1 MKQKIAIQGE
11 LGSYS
16 HLAATEIFDDIEVV
30 PCKTFDQALD
40 LVKNNKDIKA
50 VIPIENSIAGRVADV
65 HYLLPKYKLSVIGE
79 ESFHKV
85 NHLFTCY

>member
-16 HLAATEIFDDIEVV
+16 HLASNKIYKDPEVI
-30 PCKTFDQALD
+30 PCRTFNDTLD
-40 LVKNNKDIKA
+40 LVKKNKDIIA

-65 HYLLPKYKLSVIGE
+65 HFLLPKYKLKIIGE
-79 ESFHKV
+79 SFTLLIIV
-85 NHLFTCY
+85 Y